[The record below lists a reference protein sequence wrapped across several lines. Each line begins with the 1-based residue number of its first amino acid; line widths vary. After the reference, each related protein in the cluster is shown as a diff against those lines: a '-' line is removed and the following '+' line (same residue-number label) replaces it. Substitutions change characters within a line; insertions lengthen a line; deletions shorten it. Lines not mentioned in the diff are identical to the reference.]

1 MAKRLLVNVNG
12 TLKNVKKILVNV
24 DGILKN
30 VKSGLVNVNG
40 ILKQFFSTSVTP
52 VIEQQ
57 VQLTKSSSINADYHN
72 STYPVT
78 LTGRKYHFA
87 NADVFSYR
95 FYRSADQVVWTAMT
109 SVTFTS
115 NPSTGSSSTVSYQ
128 LQNADFTSTTMY
140 FKFEYTANN
149 SSSGLV
155 GVSTSNIVSVMYLD
169 IPAPPPG
176 FPNINQSTIQAPS
189 TASSGTWT
197 GSPIL
202 YDWKWQ
208 YGPSNLTLTYQA
220 NRTITYA
227 SISGTTAA
235 ITAFDHG
242 FKNGDTVIISG
253 VNGLYDISSA
263 TMSSVLTNLF
273 SYNISKPTWSYSTQ
287 YFVNDYV
294 SYSGSIYRSAISTPA
309 RTTWS
314 FSINY
319 STGQYVDYN
328 NQLYQANS
336 ATPSPRT
343 TWNNSTNYSV
353 GQYVNYGGQV
363 WQSTSTLSGQTPFN
377 GSDFW
382 NLIDI
387 YPGGSYWTLINIY
400 PGGSYWELQSG
411 TISPSGGIA
420 SGPNY
425 YEGAYSSPVSYT
437 ISSFPATDYKTGTS
451 LLGLTTRLNVAAYN
465 VATFNSSANST
476 SRTIYGYPSFFFGAQ
491 TITGTTASIIYA
503 EANMSVY
510 DIDVKIGASS
520 ISGYPKTNQANS
532 SPISITG
539 LSPGTTYT
547 VLVTPKNADSPRVSG
562 VQKTTSFTTP
572 NPPGTPTITFS
583 SVNTGGFTVSWSAS
597 GATSY
602 TVDVKNTSSGL
613 TIGGYPKINTTLTS
627 DTITGLLSG
636 TNYTVYVTGKN
647 SSGDGPQANNNQYT
661 NVTLSYNGNN
671 NTGGSVPSQGEFT
684 YNATATVQ
692 GNTGSL
698 IRTYAT
704 WAGWTLSSD
713 GSGTVYGPG
722 FTTTIQMN
730 QNRTLYAKWNANTP
744 GTPSINSVSYSP
756 ASPTPSSN
764 SLVFSGIN
772 FGSDT
777 QSVLVE
783 WGTTTAYSSGSTA
796 VSTNGGSYT
805 TPANLSANTTYYWR
819 ARGYN
824 PFYNGYGSPATG
836 SVFIPQ
842 AQVAPNN
849 GSVTVSLQSGTGG
862 RIGATYAVTSATA
875 SGTPTPTVSSYQWQR
890 FDLGSSTW
898 FSISGAT
905 SSTYTLSY
913 ANSDVGR
920 TLRCLVTFSNGVSP
934 NLNTASNSISVSN
947 ATITGVTA
955 TLSLSAPFIVYRVY
969 GYNFQSIQS
978 KNSFGTTNP
987 PTNTDANYTVSAT
1000 SNSTIPITRQSSNGG
1015 DLFYYR
1021 LEVGAWGG
1029 LSATGAFSGYITTNV
1044 IRNNATNR
1052 TNSPVNIY
1060 GTGSA

>member
-1 MAKRLLVNVNG
+1 
-12 TLKNVKKILVNV
+12 
-24 DGILKN
+24 
-30 VKSGLVNVNG
+30 
-40 ILKQFFSTSVTP
+40 
-52 VIEQQ
+52 
-57 VQLTKSSSINADYHN
+57 
-72 STYPVT
+72 
-78 LTGRKYHFA
+78 
-87 NADVFSYR
+87 
-95 FYRSADQVVWTAMT
+95 
-109 SVTFTS
+109 
-115 NPSTGSSSTVSYQ
+115 
-128 LQNADFTSTTMY
+128 
-140 FKFEYTANN
+140 
-149 SSSGLV
+149 
-155 GVSTSNIVSVMYLD
+155 
-169 IPAPPPG
+169 
-176 FPNINQSTIQAPS
+176 
-189 TASSGTWT
+189 
-197 GSPIL
+197 
-202 YDWKWQ
+202 
-208 YGPSNLTLTYQA
+208 
-220 NRTITYA
+220 
-227 SISGTTAA
+227 
-235 ITAFDHG
+235 
-242 FKNGDTVIISG
+242 
-253 VNGLYDISSA
+253 
-263 TMSSVLTNLF
+263 
-273 SYNISKPTWSYSTQ
+273 
-287 YFVNDYV
+287 
-294 SYSGSIYRSAISTPA
+294 
-309 RTTWS
+309 
-314 FSINY
+314 
-319 STGQYVDYN
+319 
-328 NQLYQANS
+328 
-336 ATPSPRT
+336 
-343 TWNNSTNYSV
+343 
-353 GQYVNYGGQV
+353 
-363 WQSTSTLSGQTPFN
+363 
-377 GSDFW
+377 
-382 NLIDI
+382 
-387 YPGGSYWTLINIY
+387 
-400 PGGSYWELQSG
+400 
-411 TISPSGGIA
+411 
-420 SGPNY
+420 
-425 YEGAYSSPVSYT
+425 
-437 ISSFPATDYKTGTS
+437 
-451 LLGLTTRLNVAAYN
+451 
-465 VATFNSSANST
+465 
-476 SRTIYGYPSFFFGAQ
+476 
-491 TITGTTASIIYA
+491 
-503 EANMSVY
+503 
-510 DIDVKIGASS
+510 
-520 ISGYPKTNQANS
+520 
-532 SPISITG
+532 
-539 LSPGTTYT
+539 
-547 VLVTPKNADSPRVSG
+547 
-562 VQKTTSFTTP
+562 
-572 NPPGTPTITFS
+572 
-583 SVNTGGFTVSWSAS
+583 
-597 GATSY
+597 
-602 TVDVKNTSSGL
+602 
-613 TIGGYPKINTTLTS
+613 
-627 DTITGLLSG
+627 
-636 TNYTVYVTGKN
+636 
-647 SSGDGPQANNNQYT
+647 
-661 NVTLSYNGNN
+661 
-671 NTGGSVPSQGEFT
+671 
-684 YNATATVQ
+684 
-692 GNTGSL
+692 
-698 IRTYAT
+698 
-704 WAGWTLSSD
+704 
-713 GSGTVYGPG
+713 
-722 FTTTIQMN
+722 MN

-934 NLNTASNSISVSN
+934 NLNTASNPISVSN